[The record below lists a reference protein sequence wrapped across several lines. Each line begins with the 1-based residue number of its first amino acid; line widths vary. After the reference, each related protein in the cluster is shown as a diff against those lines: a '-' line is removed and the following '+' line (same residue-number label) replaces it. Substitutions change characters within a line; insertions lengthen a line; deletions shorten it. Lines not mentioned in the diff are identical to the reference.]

1 MGWRSI
7 RVCLEEKDLFK
18 DQIKALLAA
27 NEHGNLR
34 IMFPM
39 ISSLSELK
47 SAKEIYRACLD
58 ELHADGIHP
67 LEPELGVMI
76 EVPSAVMMAE
86 EFAREVDF
94 FSIGTND
101 LIQFTLAVDR
111 TNEHVAK
118 LYEPHNPAV
127 LRMIDRTVRAAHKE
141 GIPVSCCGEMVSDPL
156 STLILVGLGVD
167 ELSMTPWSI
176 LECKKIIRS
185 VGYEEVRKLASEVLR
200 YHDAESVNYYLR
212 QRYQRKIADL
222 GISSLIISQEFSTK
236 KDRGLVRVKD
246 QIVNLGAL

>member
-1 MGWRSI
+1 
-7 RVCLEEKDLFK
+7 
-18 DQIKALLAA
+18 
-27 NEHGNLR
+27 
-34 IMFPM
+34 
-39 ISSLSELK
+39 
-47 SAKEIYRACLD
+47 
-58 ELHADGIHP
+58 
-67 LEPELGVMI
+67 
-76 EVPSAVMMAE
+76 
-86 EFAREVDF
+86 
-94 FSIGTND
+94 
-101 LIQFTLAVDR
+101 
-111 TNEHVAK
+111 
-118 LYEPHNPAV
+118 
-127 LRMIDRTVRAAHKE
+127 
-141 GIPVSCCGEMVSDPL
+141 
-156 STLILVGLGVD
+156 VGLGVD